1 MHLIPCLLKG
11 DSMNILI
18 TNDDGINAPGIAV
31 LAEVASAFGDVTVVA
46 PASQC
51 SAMSHRITFKPMK
64 VEEHQL
70 GIPGVKAYSVDGT
83 PADCVK
89 TAVDA
94 LMEGKPDVVL
104 SGINNGYNVGFDIA
118 YSGTVGAAMEAL
130 MLGIPAVALSQL
142 DVDDFAASRHY
153 LPQILPE
160 LLAAAPSATEIWNV
174 NIPAFNCKGI
184 RRDCTVSRGGY
195 YNGTMELRTEN
206 GELFSQYPPYAPED
220 FPIDAGTPGSDLEAV
235 TDGFVAIGRVRC
247 PVM

>member
-1 MHLIPCLLKG
+1 
-11 DSMNILI
+11 MNILI
-18 TNDDGINAPGIAV
+18 TNDDGIDAKGIAV
-31 LAEVASAFGDVTVVA
+31 LAEVAAAFGAVTVVA

-64 VEEHQL
+64 VQERQL
-70 GIPGVKAYSVDGT
+70 GIPGVKAYSVEGT

-94 LMEGKPDVVL
+94 LMVEKPDVVL

-130 MLGIPAVALSQL
+130 MLGIPAIAVSQL
-142 DVDDFAASRHY
+142 DVDDFDASRHY

-160 LLAAAPSATEIWNV
+160 LLAGAPSATEIWNV
-174 NIPAFNCKGI
+174 NIPALNCKGI

-195 YNGTMELRTEN
+195 YNGTMELKTEN
-206 GELFSQYPPYAPED
+206 GDLISQYPPYAPGD
-220 FPIDAGTPGSDLEAV
+220 FPINVGTLGSDLEAV
-235 TDGFVAIGRVRC
+235 ANGFVAIGRVRC